1 MNAPGVVT
9 LKAAASG
16 KKSAKKKQW
25 VETFDINMIIYI
37 ILNTFRFEDEKDY
50 QYEIWLKGS
59 QKRDTRNALLYFFT
73 GNLEEVRPSPG
84 RKIIK
89 PVTFDNLFPH
99 FRHYDRLGEILPDE
113 FRAE

>member
-50 QYEIWLKGS
+50 QYEI
-59 QKRDTRNALLYFFT
+59 
-73 GNLEEVRPSPG
+73 
-84 RKIIK
+84 
-89 PVTFDNLFPH
+89 
-99 FRHYDRLGEILPDE
+99 
-113 FRAE
+113 